1 MKRKSM
7 KSWVGFGIAAILFTS
22 CASVAHIE
30 KDDSADFS
38 KYKTYSWIE
47 KENTEKKSQDKKND
61 LVEKNIRTAVNKE
74 LAEEGW
80 RETKSNPDILLSY
93 DVLVERTTRQQN
105 DPVYSRPFTRTF
117 YNPYSR
123 RFFNVYYPSRF
134 VGYDDYDMPVKEGT
148 VTITMTDAD
157 TEKMVWQ
164 GWTTGQVN
172 SRNVT
177 SKELQNSVKSIFRKF
192 DVAKK

>member
-1 MKRKSM
+1 MKIKSIKPWM
-7 KSWVGFGIAAILFTS
+7 AIGIAVLLFTS

-30 KDDSADFS
+30 KDDNADFS

-47 KENTEKKSQDKKND
+47 KENADKDKRND
-61 LVEKNIRTAVNKE
+61 LVEKNIITAVNKE
-74 LAEEGW
+74 LAAEGW

-93 DVLVERTTRQQN
+93 DVLIERSTRQQN

-123 RFFNVYYPSRF
+123 RFFNVYYPSQF
-134 VGYDDYDMPVKEGT
+134 VGYDDYNVPIKEGT
-148 VTITMTDAD
+148 ITITMTDAGTD
-157 TEKMVWQ
+157 KMVWQ
-164 GWTTGQVN
+164 GWTTDEVN
-172 SRNVT
+172 NRNIT
-177 SKELQNSVKSIFRKF
+177 SKEIQTSVKSIFRKF

>member
-1 MKRKSM
+1 MKIKSIKPWM
-7 KSWVGFGIAAILFTS
+7 AIGIAALLFTS

-30 KDDSADFS
+30 KDDNADFS

-47 KENTEKKSQDKKND
+47 KENADKDKRND
-61 LVEKNIRTAVNKE
+61 LVEKNIITAVNKE
-74 LAEEGW
+74 LAAEGW

-93 DVLVERTTRQQN
+93 DVLIERSTRQQN

-123 RFFNVYYPSRF
+123 RFFNVYYPSQF
-134 VGYDDYDMPVKEGT
+134 VGYDDYNVPIKEGT
-148 VTITMTDAD
+148 ITITITDAGTD
-157 TEKMVWQ
+157 KMVWQ
-164 GWTTGQVN
+164 GWTTDEVN
-172 SRNVT
+172 NRNIT
-177 SKELQNSVKSIFRKF
+177 SKEIQTSVKSIFRKF

>member
-7 KSWVGFGIAAILFTS
+7 KPWMGIGIAVLLFAS
-22 CASVAHIE
+22 CTSVAHIE
-30 KDDSADFS
+30 KDDSTDFS

-47 KENTEKKSQDKKND
+47 KENADKDKRND
-61 LVEKNIRTAVNKE
+61 LVEKNIRTAVSKE
-74 LAEEGW
+74 LAAEGW
-80 RETKSNPDILLSY
+80 RETKSNPDILLSS
-93 DVLVERTTRQQN
+93 DVLIERSTRQQN

-134 VGYDDYDMPVKEGT
+134 VGYDDYNVPVKEGT
-148 VTITMTDAD
+148 ITITMTDAETD
-157 TEKMVWQ
+157 KMVWQ
-164 GWTTGQVN
+164 GWTTDEVN
-172 SRNVT
+172 NRNIT
-177 SKELQNSVKSIFRKF
+177 SKEIQASVKSIFRKF

>member
-7 KSWVGFGIAAILFTS
+7 KSWIGLGIAALLFTS

-47 KENTEKKSQDKKND
+47 KESAEKKSQDKKND
-61 LVEKNIRTAVNKE
+61 LVEKNVRAAVSKE

-134 VGYDDYDMPVKEGT
+134 VGYDDYSMPVKEGT
-148 VTITMTDAD
+148 VTITMTDAH

-164 GWTTGQVN
+164 GWTTDQVN
-172 SRNVT
+172 NRNITSR
-177 SKELQNSVKSIFRKF
+177 EIQNSVKSIFRKF

>member
-1 MKRKSM
+1 MKIKSIKPWM
-7 KSWVGFGIAAILFTS
+7 AIGIAALLFTS

-30 KDDSADFS
+30 KDDNADFS

-47 KENTEKKSQDKKND
+47 KENADKDKRND
-61 LVEKNIRTAVNKE
+61 LVEKNIITAVNKE
-74 LAEEGW
+74 LAAEGW

-93 DVLVERTTRQQN
+93 DVLIERSTRQQN

-123 RFFNVYYPSRF
+123 RFFNVYYPSQF
-134 VGYDDYDMPVKEGT
+134 VGYDDYNVPIKEGT
-148 VTITMTDAD
+148 ITITMTDAGTD
-157 TEKMVWQ
+157 KMVWQ
-164 GWTTGQVN
+164 GWTTDEVN
-172 SRNVT
+172 NRNIT
-177 SKELQNSVKSIFRKF
+177 SKEIQTSVKSIFRKF